1 MNMQEAKEIREL
13 TTAEVDEV
21 TGGGS
26 IIGDA
31 IRAAWDYVLSNDL
44 IIDFCGNTTPHLA

>member
-1 MNMQEAKEIREL
+1 MSTLETNEIREL
-13 TTAEVDEV
+13 TIAELDEV
-21 TGGGS
+21 TGGS
-26 IIGDA
+26 IIGNA